1 MGTEEEEDGMTLS
14 NLYGISPCEGG
25 DGDESSVDIYD
36 GLDSTP
42 VVSVNCATKVPVRS
56 SLNLFDE
63 ILIEEETAKEATFNK
78 LQAEHEKCK
87 QQLQELTKKLQDIQE
102 QNSLLK
108 SENQS
113 LKKNI
118 SALIKTAR
126 VEINR
131 KDEEISNLQRR
142 LTEAPVHQGTYSRTY
157 TRNFEGAKPKN
168 KSRDFIPEN
177 NSKVD
182 PKTKQDLPK
191 DVSHNYPSWDTE
203 NKKFH
208 LEKKDTYISRSHPE
222 HLHKDDV
229 LTKLRKVDSSC
240 DKEKGK
246 REMKDNEHYS
256 KDNDCRYKIKTHR
269 NVGSPVEGIL
279 DAPGK
284 SQVNPEKLVRNGL
297 WKDRKDI
304 KVKSNWCAEKIT
316 DVSSTKEKQS
326 VPKDKLMLKTE
337 HISDDRVEKLQIINQ
352 KDLKT
357 QNKEESSSRQK
368 AKQSDRYA
376 EQQRTGKVTNPPE
389 NNTLVRNPKEL
400 SKGYLEDKIKQNDC
414 RKNKG
419 TDDPGL
425 QEGKSL
431 LPHSS
436 NRERKLVNSKEDSR
450 KCEFERTHSK
460 SDKYRTEAKRK
471 NEREKPRESRN
482 SQTERRDSKET
493 PQKTVKENI
502 KIKDNAKRERKKSF
516 PPKEIAKIVEV
527 MDEQMPTKMER
538 DEEQS
543 KSKDL
548 KLSFMQKLNLTLSPA
563 KKQTD
568 KSKIAAETT
577 NKCEMEAP
585 SQEILLV
592 PTEPANTTSEVKMPL
607 GPVHNSPLQTNLEKI
622 TYVSEIKTNQQNET
636 PVETLDIKPP
646 KAFLQNATVQHEPVG
661 NEKLL
666 PPAEIAMQES
676 EEMRV
681 APSLANP
688 MDPDTLLDHS
698 FNDLETVSSADFDTF
713 SVIDEI
719 NGTDSDSSMTKE
731 ESSNCSDKKIL
742 EYSEKESIP
751 PLHKTT
757 IEDDKILCVNISIT
771 DQKAENLNP
780 SFPDH
785 GNQMESSCNK
795 GLNAVSQAR
804 DSNPLSVDD
813 DNSILSIDL
822 NHMRYIPKAISPLN
836 SPIRPLGKIFR
847 MESSYKGPVTSYNTD
862 FAPDSGVVYLGRN
875 HSSELNKENQ
885 KPLCSDQQILEESQ
899 LSMSSDELEE
909 GEIVSD
915 ADDEPKIERKSENNK
930 KLKKK
935 PSPERSNKSKNTCN
949 HKAKSVPSSEGP
961 GKLASGKKSKEKP
974 KDGTIM
980 FSKEMKKN
988 KTVSIDCLEKIVQIT
1003 AEPSTLHEFM
1013 QMLKA
1018 IRKQVRKS
1026 YMKFKIQFPIQQFHK
1041 IIDSSVLN
1049 FTSLV
1054 KYIDFSKMCKSN
1066 EAVKVNLCKVIE
1078 SELSQIKKNTAIEYL
1093 FKKQQS
1099 DMKKKLWK
1107 LLDEQLDF
1115 LFDKIKE
1122 ILLKLCNLI
1131 SLGNENDDGKH
1142 GKRRKESSKCLV
1154 SNKIDRQKSKKPGL
1168 NARMK
1173 KPQECV
1179 LPKPVVGS
1187 QLSKADHQERNKIA
1201 THKNIATKY
1210 KRSHTDSTTN
1220 SHPEI
1225 AHFKQNSTEDAT
1237 LKTGKY
1243 EKEGLDIIGD
1253 AHKSDISCGP
1263 LTEQQMSGLTFNLVN
1278 DAQMGEMFKSL
1289 LQGSGLSEKNVDFI
1303 DENQWE
1309 FRTPEKQ
1316 MPGGQNCG
1324 NNPACET
1331 EETISKKIQVESR
1344 VLDGIKWPIV
1354 SPERDSTFLARLQMP
1369 IDPNILDE
1377 SCMFEIPTS
1386 PTLKKG
1392 EVCVLEK
1399 PKSLVSSILLEDLAV
1414 SLTIPS
1420 PLKSDAHLSFLKPD
1434 VFGSVPEDVLNA
1446 HFSED
1451 AHLEEEDA
1459 SEQDIHLALES
1470 DNSSSKSSCSS
1481 SWANIPAAP
1490 GFQYCPNLPMQAV
1503 IMEKSNDHFI
1513 VKIRR
1518 AAPSTSPID
1527 QTAIPD
1533 EPLISVTEKE
1543 KNEIMYEENLGT
1555 LTSQSVPS
1563 GEVEVSKEIINTSDP
1578 EKKMDNHIMEKQ
1590 VSNSLEPVKETSVY
1604 LKIDSVPDCSEPQQE
1619 LHHDTHDDDVN
1630 TVESLLHKNRHEQSC
1645 TISELQSPFCNTSQ
1659 TQDPDL
1665 LASSQA
1671 LHSDAASEK
1680 PSDLQDRPEELRVS
1694 AVSFEEPSNKIN
1706 QNAGAPEVFKL
1717 PQTIPMK
1724 VFQEEE
1730 VPCGKVNDFLVRSTV
1745 VPPVEQISSQDHFDT
1760 HIGLTDE
1767 TSMENKLNSQDLTEQ
1782 SAFNCRMRSLCNYQ
1796 EKHKADSHCEVA
1808 DVSKTDAE
1816 ENVNQPDM
1824 STRDGNFEK
1833 NITLNIGGQRCP
1845 IKLDKESKK
1854 RKKETEEASSA
1865 KKQRKESNEL
1875 AFKKTGKNSRNSKER
1890 TPVASSSS
1898 STKPASVKDK
1908 DLLSSTFVS
1917 SSNLCAKNIIKKK
1930 GEVVIS
1936 WTRNDDRDILLECQK
1951 KGPSGKTFISV
1962 AERLKK
1968 TPAQVEE
1975 RFKQLVKLFKMS
1987 NGS

>member
-42 VVSVNCATKVPVRS
+42 VVSINCATKVPIRS

-63 ILIEEETAKEATFNK
+63 ILIEEETAKEATFNE

-87 QQLQELTKKLQDIQE
+87 QQLQELTKKLQEIQE

-142 LTEAPVHQGTYSRTY
+142 LMEAPVHQSTYSRTY
-157 TRNFEGAKPKN
+157 TRNFEGSKPKN

-177 NSKVD
+177 NSKAD
-182 PKTKQDLPK
+182 PKSKQELAK
-191 DVSHNYPSWDTE
+191 DVSHNYSSWDTE

-208 LEKKDTYISRSHPE
+208 LEKKDTSYISQSHPE
-222 HLHKDDV
+222 QLHRDGV
-229 LTKLRKVDSSC
+229 QTKLIKVDSSC

-256 KDNDCRYKIKTHR
+256 KDNDCRYKIKTYR
-269 NVGSPVEGIL
+269 NVGSPVDGIV

-284 SQVNPEKLVRNGL
+284 SQVNPEKLIRNGL
-297 WKDRKDI
+297 WKDRKDL
-304 KVKSNWCAEKIT
+304 KVKSSWYEEKRT
-316 DVSSTKEKQS
+316 DNVSSTKEKQS

-368 AKQSDRYA
+368 NRQPNRYV

-400 SKGYLEDKIKQNDC
+400 SKGYIEDNKIKHTDC

-425 QEGKSL
+425 QGGKSS

-436 NRERKLVNSKEDSR
+436 NRERKPSNSKEDSR

-460 SDKYRTEAKRK
+460 SDKYRTEAERK
-471 NEREKPRESRN
+471 NERDKPRESRN
-482 SQTERRDSKET
+482 SRTERRNSKET
-493 PQKTVKENI
+493 PQKIVKENI
-502 KIKDNAKRERKKSF
+502 KIKDSVKREKKKSF

-527 MDEQMPTKMER
+527 MDKQMPTKMER

-577 NKCEMEAP
+577 NECEMEGP
-585 SQEILLV
+585 SQEIILL
-592 PTEPANTTSEVKMPL
+592 PTEPTNATSEAKMPL
-607 GPVHNSPLQTNLEKI
+607 GPIHNSPLQTNLEKI
-622 TYVSEIKTNQQNET
+622 AYVSEIKANQPNET
-636 PVETLDIKPP
+636 PAEILDIKPP
-646 KAFLQNATVQHEPVG
+646 KASPQNATLQHELIG

-666 PPAEIAMQES
+666 HPPEIEMQGS
-676 EEMRV
+676 EEICV

-698 FNDLETVSSADFDTF
+698 FNDLETVSSVDFDTF

-731 ESSNCSDKKIL
+731 ESSNCADKKIL
-742 EYSEKESIP
+742 ECSEKESIS

-771 DQKAENLNP
+771 DQKAENSNP

-785 GNQMESSCNK
+785 GNQMESCNK
-795 GLNAVSQAR
+795 GLNATSQTR
-804 DSNPLSVDD
+804 DSNPVSVDD
-813 DNSILSIDL
+813 DNSVLSIDL

-847 MESSYKGPVTSYNTD
+847 MESSYKGPVTTYNTD
-862 FAPDSGVVYLGRN
+862 VAPDSAVVYLGRN

-885 KPLCSDQQILEESQ
+885 KPLCSDHQILEESQ

-915 ADDEPKIERKSENNK
+915 ADDEPKIERKSENSK
-930 KLKKK
+930 KLKRKT
-935 PSPERSNKSKNTCN
+935 SPERSNTSKNTCN
-949 HKAKSVPSSEGP
+949 HKAKYVPSNEGP

-974 KDGTIM
+974 KDGTAI

-988 KTVSIDCLEKIVQIT
+988 KAVSIDCLEKIVQIT

-1018 IRKQVRKS
+1018 IRKQVRKN

-1066 EAVKVNLCKVIE
+1066 EAIKINLCEVIE

-1093 FKKQQS
+1093 FEKQQS

-1107 LLDEQLDF
+1107 LVDEQLDF

-1131 SLGNENDDGKH
+1131 SLGNENDDSKR
-1142 GKRRKESSKCLV
+1142 GKRRKESSKYLV
-1154 SNKIDRQKSKKPGL
+1154 NNKIDRQKSKKPGL

-1173 KPQECV
+1173 KLEECV
-1179 LPKPVVGS
+1179 LPKPVIGNC
-1187 QLSKADHQERNKIA
+1187 LSKADHQETNKIA
-1201 THKNIATKY
+1201 THKNIVTKY
-1210 KRSHTDSTTN
+1210 KYSHTDSTTH

-1225 AHFKQNSTEDAT
+1225 AHFKQNSTEDTA

-1243 EKEGLDIIGD
+1243 EKEGLDMIGD
-1253 AHKSDISCGP
+1253 PHKSDISCGP

-1289 LQGSGLSEKNVDFI
+1289 LQGSGLSEKSVDFI

-1316 MPGGQNCG
+1316 IPEGQNCG
-1324 NNPACET
+1324 NNPAYET
-1331 EETISKKIQVESR
+1331 EETISKEIQVESR

-1490 GFQYCPNLPMQAV
+1490 GFQYCPSLPMQAV

-1518 AAPSTSPID
+1518 AAPSTSPTD

-1533 EPLISVTEKE
+1533 EPLISVIEKE
-1543 KNEIMYEENLGT
+1543 KDEIMYEENLGT
-1555 LTSQSVPS
+1555 LTSQSIPS
-1563 GEVEVSKEIINTSDP
+1563 GEIKMSKEVINTDDSQ
-1578 EKKMDNHIMEKQ
+1578 KKVDNHIMEKQ
-1590 VSNSLEPVKETSVY
+1590 VSNSLELVKKTSVC
-1604 LKIDSVPDCSEPQQE
+1604 LETDSVPDFFEPQQE
-1619 LHHDTHDDDVN
+1619 FHPGGDVN
-1630 TVESLLHKNRHEQSC
+1630 TVESLLHKNRQEQSC
-1645 TISELQSPFCNTSQ
+1645 SISEFQRPFCNTSQ
-1659 TQDPDL
+1659 TQGPNL
-1665 LASSQA
+1665 LASNQA
-1671 LHSDAASEK
+1671 LHNDAASERQ
-1680 PSDLQDRPEELRVS
+1680 PDLQDPPEELRIS
-1694 AVSFEEPSNKIN
+1694 AVSLGEPSNKIS

-1724 VFQEEE
+1724 VFQEQNI
-1730 VPCGKVNDFLVRSTV
+1730 PCAKVKDFPVRSIV
-1745 VPPVEQISSQDHFDT
+1745 VPPVEQLSSQNHFDI
-1760 HIGLTDE
+1760 HMGLTDE
-1767 TSMENKLNSQDLTEQ
+1767 TPTENKLNSQDLTEQ
-1782 SAFNCRMRSLCNYQ
+1782 SALNCRMRSLCKNQ

-1808 DVSKTDAE
+1808 DVSKTDDE
-1816 ENVNQPDM
+1816 ENVNQLDI

-1833 NITLNIGGQRCP
+1833 NITLNMDGQRCP
-1845 IKLDKESKK
+1845 IKFDKESKK

-1875 AFKKTGKNSRNSKER
+1875 TFKKTGKNSKNSKER
-1890 TPVASSSS
+1890 TSVASSSP
-1898 STKPASVKDK
+1898 STKPASVRDK
-1908 DLLSSTFVS
+1908 DLLSSASFMS
-1917 SSNLCAKNIIKKK
+1917 PSNLCAKNIIKKK

-1936 WTRNDDRDILLECQK
+1936 WTR
-1951 KGPSGKTFISV
+1951 
-1962 AERLKK
+1962 
-1968 TPAQVEE
+1968 
-1975 RFKQLVKLFKMS
+1975 
-1987 NGS
+1987 